1 MVNEKFVKAKLA
13 ELDKVDVN
21 NNNSGYDLQYFYG
34 ILEVIYA
41 EAYNEGIKLDGIY
54 KQFADKYRKLSNA
67 RSDNIMQQFEEDL
80 VVCDRILKI
89 L

>member
-1 MVNEKFVKAKLA
+1 MINEKFVKAKLA
-13 ELDKVDVN
+13 ELEKVDVN
-21 NNNSGYDLQYFYG
+21 SNNSIYDLQYFYG

-41 EAYNEGIKLDGIY
+41 EAYDEGKKLDGIY
-54 KQFADKYRKLSNA
+54 RQFADKYRELSTV
-67 RSDNIMQQFEEDL
+67 RSDNIMQQFEKDL

>member
-13 ELDKVDVN
+13 ELEKVDVN

-54 KQFADKYRKLSNA
+54 KQFADKYRELSNA
-67 RSDNIMQQFEEDL
+67 RSDNIMKQFEEDL